1 MAKAGEIQ
9 IRGLD
14 EIERRL
20 QQLPEKLRRRHLK
33 DILREGL
40 TLVYDEAKIRAPRRL
55 SKGWE
60 AFVERGTRLADAIAI
75 TISVTA
81 KKATGKV
88 GIDTKK
94 ARHGHLLEFG
104 TKPHKIGKIQ
114 HPGSRPRPFMR
125 PAMDAKGD
133 DSLNTMASKLAK
145 AVEKEV

>member
-14 EIERRL
+14 EIEKRL
-20 QQLPEKLRRRHLK
+20 QKLPEKLRRRHLK
-33 DILREGL
+33 EVLQEGL
-40 TLVYDEAKIRAPRRL
+40 ALVYEEARIRAPRRL

-60 AFVERGTRLADAIAI
+60 AFVDRGTRLVDAIAV
-75 TISVTA
+75 TVSVTA

-88 GIDTKK
+88 GIDVKK

-104 TKPHKIGKIQ
+104 TKPHKIGKLQ
-114 HPGSRPRPFMR
+114 HPGTKPRPFMR

-133 DSLNTMASKLAK
+133 DALRRMSEKLVK